1 MLISVVIPIYNG
13 EKYIER
19 CLSSVLESKSKEY
32 EIILVNDGST
42 DNTEK
47 ICKKYVTEN
56 VNIKY
61 IYQNNS
67 GVSTARNK
75 GISISEGK
83 YLLFLD
89 CDDYLLNNWFEE
101 CHEALSANNY
111 DVDILFFDY
120 YSKNVN
126 GERKKVQLFFGVEN
140 KQISNEIKKKYLYSD
155 LLNAPWAKLFNKKFI
170 MEKNILFPKGIK
182 IGEDAIFIG
191 NLLLKNAKT
200 SYSSLVFFTYIINE
214 SSASYSN
221 IDSFS
226 DKEKL
231 FFTKKLLLDQGNFS
245 SEEKYIFFE
254 KFTGDFIS
262 TLKYYSQNSKVND
275 FIKRCAELAKSDEV
289 NVLKKCNN
297 LRSIRRKMQW
307 LLFTKNFYKV
317 LFFEVKFEKM
327 IGR

>member
-1 MLISVVIPIYNG
+1 MLISVIIPIYNG
-13 EKYIER
+13 EKYIEK
-19 CLSSVLESKSKEY
+19 CLSSVLKSESKEY

-42 DNTEK
+42 DDTEK
-47 ICKKYVTEN
+47 ICKKYETEN
-56 VNIKY
+56 KNIKY

-75 GISISEGK
+75 GILISEGK

-126 GERKKVQLFFGVEN
+126 GERKKVQLFSGVDN

-155 LLNAPWAKLFNKKFI
+155 LLNAPWAKLFNKNFI
-170 MEKNILFPKGIK
+170 VEKNIVFPKGIK

-191 NLLLKNAKT
+191 NLLLNNAKT
-200 SYSSLVFFTYIINE
+200 VYSSLAFFTYNINE
-214 SSASYSN
+214 SSASYRN

-226 DKEKL
+226 DKEKV
-231 FFTKKLLLDQGNFS
+231 FFIKKLLLDQEDFS
-245 SEEKYIFFE
+245 SEERYTFFE

-275 FIKRCAELAKSDEV
+275 FIKRCSELAKLDEV
-289 NVLKKCNN
+289 TVLKKCND
-297 LRSIRRKMQW
+297 LRSIRRKIQW
-307 LLFTKNFYKV
+307 FLFTNNFYKI
-317 LFFEVKFEKM
+317 LFFELKFEKM